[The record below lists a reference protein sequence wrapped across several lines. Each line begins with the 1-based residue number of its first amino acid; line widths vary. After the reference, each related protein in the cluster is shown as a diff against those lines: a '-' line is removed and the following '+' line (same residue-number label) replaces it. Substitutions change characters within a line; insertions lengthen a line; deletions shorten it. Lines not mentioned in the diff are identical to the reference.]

1 MDEHALS
8 LYGDALCVSDMP
20 DCECLR
26 SVNSV
31 DVRLHAQR
39 LSEGCAPQVP
49 DGQGAGVSRLA
60 RQVRGRAEN
69 VVEDQCADTAVYVSW
84 WPLVRGTQNEVRVYR
99 SVGVVVNDQGGAPP
113 DCGLQ

>member
-8 LYGDALCVSDMP
+8 LYGDALGVSDMP

-26 SVNSV
+26 SVNPV
-31 DVRLHAQR
+31 DVRLHVQR
-39 LSEGCAPQVP
+39 LSERCAPQVP

-69 VVEDQCADTAVYVSW
+69 VIEDQCADTAVHVSW
-84 WPLVRGTQNEVRVYR
+84 RALV
-99 SVGVVVNDQGGAPP
+99 GGAQGTKSACTAPSASS
-113 DCGLQ
+113 